1 MIEASPEWPTRV
13 MARGPRWGIV
23 AWPRIRQRTLR
34 LSLSGHIMAG
44 AAPGGRVRMSDA
56 ICQKCGTAMQGGTY
70 CPRCG
75 SLFGRQRPLDRRPA
89 GGPGD
94 RAAAGA
100 GPTNAPAGSLLRRVY
115 RVGRLVVAAA
125 LGTALVLILWT
136 ASPPRVAAD
145 AQAPQRL
152 ERKMERFQAE
162 TRLGLSPRLRLD
174 ESEVNSWM
182 RSNLDLA
189 DRRAS
194 KAKATSGGAPPGADL
209 AAPTGLSAEE
219 VQSNVRDIQV
229 HMQGD
234 RMTAYVLFDLYGKDL
249 SLTLE
254 GRLSVE
260 GGYLRLSPTRMMLG
274 SLPIPQA
281 TVERAVGSLFDSP
294 QNRERFRL
302 PPNVRD
308 LRVENGQLV
317 VALR

>member
-1 MIEASPEWPTRV
+1 
-13 MARGPRWGIV
+13 
-23 AWPRIRQRTLR
+23 
-34 LSLSGHIMAG
+34 
-44 AAPGGRVRMSDA
+44 MSDA
-56 ICQKCGTAMQGGTY
+56 ICPKCGTAMQGGAY
-70 CPRCG
+70 CQRCG
-75 SLFGRQRPLDRRPA
+75 SIFERHRPRDRGPA

-94 RAAAGA
+94 RASAGA
-100 GPTNAPAGSLLRRVY
+100 GPTDAPAGSLLRRAY

-136 ASPPRVAAD
+136 ASPPKVADD
-145 AQAPQRL
+145 AQAPRRL
-152 ERKMERFQAE
+152 ERKLERFQAE
-162 TRLGLSPRLRLD
+162 TRLGRSPKLRLD

-182 RSNLDLA
+182 QGNLALA
-189 DRRAS
+189 DRRAPE
-194 KAKATSGGAPPGADL
+194 AKTSPGRSSPGVEL
-209 AAPTGLSAEE
+209 ASPTGLSAEE
-219 VQSNVRDIQV
+219 VQSNVRDIKV
-229 HMQGD
+229 RMQGD

-302 PPNVRD
+302 PPNIRD

-317 VALR
+317 VALH